1 MGIFQIAFFN
11 EFTVTKPMN
20 KPYMIYMYIDANE
33 LWYFL
38 LYLAGINCLILAL
51 IIVVEFLNKILV
63 QKCF

>member
-11 EFTVTKPMN
+11 ECTVTKPMN

-38 LYLAGINCLILAL
+38 LYLAGINCLILG
-51 IIVVEFLNKILV
+51 INHCCGIFK
-63 QKCF
+63 